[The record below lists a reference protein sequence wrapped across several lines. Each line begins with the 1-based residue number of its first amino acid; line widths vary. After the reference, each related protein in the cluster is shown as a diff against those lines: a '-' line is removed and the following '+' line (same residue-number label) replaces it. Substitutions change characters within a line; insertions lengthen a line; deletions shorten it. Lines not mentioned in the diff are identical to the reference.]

1 MTLTISSCSIDHITH
16 RVEQHLIKETDLCS
30 SYDFKVESL
39 NSVELKMKHGQLAL
53 RHISNGTY
61 TTVQHNCN

>member
-16 RVEQHLIKETDLCS
+16 RVEQHLFKGTDLCS

-53 RHISNGTY
+53 RHISNGMY